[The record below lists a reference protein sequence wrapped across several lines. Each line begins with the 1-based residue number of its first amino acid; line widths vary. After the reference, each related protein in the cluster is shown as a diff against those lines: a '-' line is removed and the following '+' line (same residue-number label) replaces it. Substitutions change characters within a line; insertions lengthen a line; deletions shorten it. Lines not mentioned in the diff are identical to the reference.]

1 MPVSYPSLVS
11 TVIRSATGLNS
22 SARPYRSQ
30 NQRLVLQIIR
40 KELNSQPQSLTD
52 FRTPR
57 MVIYAQTSLHQCPR
71 RLLFTKELLQ
81 LQPYPS
87 LPPPLPYSSK
97 QEGITCSWNSN
108 TEASTVNKKIG
119 LHSSFVARMGSAYQS
134 YHMLFLY
141 FRARL
146 QLRFLPIPGS
156 SSF

>member
-87 LPPPLPYSSK
+87 LPPSPKLAPSLVFIWKIPSVSVFCLNQKVRSDLLSSPSFHPL
-97 QEGITCSWNSN
+97 
-108 TEASTVNKKIG
+108 
-119 LHSSFVARMGSAYQS
+119 
-134 YHMLFLY
+134 
-141 FRARL
+141 
-146 QLRFLPIPGS
+146 
-156 SSF
+156 